1 MAIRIFIDQGHNPS
15 GHNAGAEGNGLREQD
30 VTYNVGIYLAS
41 LLNDDVRFQA
51 RVSRPTAETG
61 LGIDNATSLQERV
74 NMANSWPADYFISIH
89 CNSNTNPE
97 INGTEVYVYRA
108 NTQSYWLAQHILN
121 GIVER
126 VGTRDN
132 GVRINPSL
140 FVLRRTTMPAAL
152 VELAYLSNWR
162 ISGNLLGES
171 IRACLVILVFN
182 LFRKKSSRVQNTE
195 KFALNPAALLFGT
208 PSAEVEE
215 APQKAFAASIGR
227 SKPAMTAL
235 RCR

>member
-51 RVSRPTAETG
+51 RVSRPTPETV

-152 VELAYLSNWR
+152 VELAYLSNWADAQKLR
-162 ISGNLLGES
+162 ED
-171 IRACLVILVFN
+171 
-182 LFRKKSSRVQNTE
+182 QWE
-195 KFALNPAALLFGT
+195 FAWGSDQGLRSYFGFQ
-208 PSAEVEE
+208 PLS
-215 APQKAFAASIGR
+215 
-227 SKPAMTAL
+227 
-235 RCR
+235 